1 MTIPYN
7 SSGLFNEARVLAA
20 WRTYPLQNMGSP
32 NASVYNMRCSQRAVD
47 YTKPALNATM
57 NSEANAQVIAL
68 PWTNGAAYFVG
79 DFNHQSTDGGMV
91 QFTRRFA
98 TKPETS
104 TERLVGSRSFPFP
117 GRQFIRFIAPN
128 TADDATVD
136 QNLYRKDTNAANTKP
151 GPLYETR
158 QYWVNGVDTAPT
170 VPDVFKPTLDG
181 GAVDFVRDS
190 AAKTFTDAK
199 ALDGDTFSAAVTV
212 AGTVPTL
219 SEYETNVSDKDLV
232 VVDVSIETYLGN
244 IFVQRTF
251 KMTAQ

>member
-1 MTIPYN
+1 MSIPYN
-7 SSGLFNEARVLAA
+7 SSNQFNEARVMDH
-20 WRTYPLQNMGSP
+20 WITYPIQNDGSP
-32 NASVYNMRCSQRAVD
+32 LAKVYHMTCRQRSVNYSSP
-47 YTKPALNATM
+47 TLNAKM
-57 NSEANAQVIAL
+57 VSSSNAQVIDI
-68 PWTNGAAYFVG
+68 PWTDSSAYFVG
-79 DFNHQSTDGGMV
+79 DFQQRPSDGGMIE
-91 QFTRRFA
+91 FTRRFA

-128 TADDATVD
+128 TADDSTVD

-158 QYWVNGVDTAPT
+158 QYWVDGVHPAPT

-190 AAKTFTDAK
+190 AAKTFTNAK

-219 SEYETNVSDKDLV
+219 SEYETNVGNKDLV